1 MDNLNFNDLEIIS
14 KITSCYQKEI
24 ESYLMDKHKPINQEN
39 FSKCVYQLFNKYKN
53 VQSTPNVLKLIE
65 EKFISLRDS

>member
-1 MDNLNFNDLEIIS
+1 
-14 KITSCYQKEI
+14 
-24 ESYLMDKHKPINQEN
+24 MDKQKPINQEN

-65 EKFISLRDS
+65 EKYISMGDY